1 MVRRL
6 KQARNINGK
15 GRSSHRKGAPK
26 SGRTGVVASG
36 REAERVRSG
45 RNAFSQKPK
54 EQSSIEKETV
64 DGGVEVTKVNFI
76 TIDDDAAG
84 QRVDNFLLRVL
95 KGVPKTRV
103 YRIVRKGEV
112 RVNKKRV
119 TADYRLELNDVVRI
133 PPVRVAEREA
143 PIRPADSVIAQLE
156 KAVLYEDDL
165 LLIINKPS
173 GLAVHGGSGLSYGVI
188 EALRQLRPE
197 NRTLELVHRLDRDT
211 SGCLVIAKRRS
222 MLRHLHN
229 QLQQKEKVEKLYH
242 ALVVGKWP
250 ARKQLVNAPLL
261 KNVLQSGERMVRVHV
276 DGKKSRTAFR
286 VLDRF
291 PNMTL
296 VEAYPITGRT
306 HQIRVHCLHA
316 GHAIAGDEKYGMDA
330 DNQSQKQFGLNRL
343 FLHAASIEF
352 DLLDGK
358 RLKVEAPLPED
369 LAEVLSALKGE

>member
-1 MVRRL
+1 
-6 KQARNINGK
+6 
-15 GRSSHRKGAPK
+15 
-26 SGRTGVVASG
+26 
-36 REAERVRSG
+36 
-45 RNAFSQKPK
+45 
-54 EQSSIEKETV
+54 
-64 DGGVEVTKVNFI
+64 
-76 TIDDDAAG
+76 
-84 QRVDNFLLRVL
+84 L
-95 KGVPKTRV
+95 KGVPRTRV

-112 RVNKKRV
+112 RVNKKRIR
-119 TADYRLELNDVVRI
+119 ADYRLELNDVVRI
-133 PPVRVAEREA
+133 PPVRVAQQEA
-143 PIRPADSVIAQLE
+143 PVRPNDSVIAQLE
-156 KAVLYEDDL
+156 KSVLYEDDL
-165 LLIINKPS
+165 LLVINKPS
-173 GLAVHGGSGLSYGVI
+173 GLAVHGGSGLAYGVI
-188 EALRQLRPE
+188 EALRQLRPK

-250 ARKQLVNAPLL
+250 VRKQLVNAPLL

-306 HQIRVHCLHA
+306 HQIRVHCLHG
-316 GHAIAGDEKYGMDA
+316 GHPIAGDEKYGMDG
-330 DNQSQKQFGLNRL
+330 DNQTQKQFGLNRL

-352 DLLDGK
+352 DTLDGQ
-358 RLKVEAPLPED
+358 RLKVEAPLPDD
-369 LAEVLSALKGE
+369 LAEVLSALQGLDAGSKD

>member
-1 MVRRL
+1 MRSTNSKYRL
-6 KQARNINGK
+6 AGGK
-15 GRSSHRKGAPK
+15 GTPGSSQRNAAVARVAAKSEATGKAAPVTK
-26 SGRTGVVASG
+26 PAALQEKASACASGIEAVGTGVV
-36 REAERVRSG
+36 
-45 RNAFSQKPK
+45 
-54 EQSSIEKETV
+54 
-64 DGGVEVTKVNFI
+64 FI
-76 TIDDDAAG
+76 TIDEDAAG
-84 QRVDNFLLRVL
+84 QRIDNFLLRIL

-119 TADYRLELNDVVRI
+119 TADYRLALHDQVRV
-133 PPVRVAEREA
+133 PPVTVAQRDA
-143 PIRPADSVIAQLE
+143 PVRPSDKVIHQLE
-156 KAVLYEDDL
+156 QAVLYEDDQ

-188 EALRQLRPE
+188 EALRQLRPQ

-229 QLQQKEKVEKLYH
+229 QLQQKGRVEKLYH
-242 ALVVGKWP
+242 ALVFGKWP

-276 DGKKSRTAFR
+276 DGKQSRTAYR
-286 VLDRF
+286 VLERF
-291 PNMTL
+291 GGMTL

-316 GHAIAGDEKYGMDA
+316 GHPIAGDEKYAMDE
-330 DNQSQKQFGLNRL
+330 DNQEQKQFGLNRL
-343 FLHAASIEF
+343 FLHAASIQF
-352 DLLDGK
+352 ALPDG
-358 RLKVEAPLPED
+358 RLLKVAAPLPAE
-369 LAEVLSALKGE
+369 LAAVLTALKEQKA